1 MVCTRR
7 RVATATSHLLFG
19 MGEALT
25 CSCHRMGQGAPI
37 RHPTWPKLKTEVV
50 YWPAGTRHIR
60 QPSRLPWQMLQLAL
74 PATIPATG
82 DRRASG
88 IRAQDACRHRRYLQH
103 QPSQQAPDLRQAQP
117 PAKPRDRLKA
127 ASLAIPDS
135 SWEAGREAEVNIGA
149 PQRRGDNTFSV
160 PMQAQPLHWADWSEQ
175 ARRVQMWMG
184 NAAGAFPAPGN
195 AMGHRQGSS
204 ATSFS
209 SVMAMEHRHRN
220 HRPLHRW
227 V

>member
-1 MVCTRR
+1 MVDTRR
-7 RVATATSHLLFG
+7 CVATATSPLHFGVGSGPDLF
-19 MGEALT
+19 MP
-25 CSCHRMGQGAPI
+25 QGGPRNADQA
-37 RHPTWPKLKTEVV
+37 PTWPKLKTEVV
-50 YWPAGTRHIR
+50 CRTAGTRHVR

-74 PATIPATG
+74 PATVPATG

-88 IRAQDACRHRRYLQH
+88 IRAQDARRHRRYLQH
-103 QPSQQAPDLRQAQP
+103 QPSPDLRQAQL

-135 SWEAGREAEVNIGA
+135 SWEAGRAAEANIGA
-149 PQRRGDNTFSV
+149 PKRRGDNTFSV

-175 ARRVQMWMG
+175 ARRVQVWMG
-184 NAAGAFPAPGN
+184 NAVGAFPAPGN
-195 AMGHRQGSS
+195 AMGHCQGCS

-209 SVMAMEHRHRN
+209 SVMAMEHRNRN
-220 HRPLHRW
+220 HRPPHRW